1 MTAKLGQLSI
11 QITEMLTKTPVSH
24 GRFEL
29 PVLVMPGTRISGVG
43 IKYLSKKY
51 IYILK
56 VH

>member
-1 MTAKLGQLSI
+1 MTAKLGQLSL

-43 IKYLSKKY
+43 IQYLSKKY
-51 IYILK
+51 IYI
-56 VH
+56 